1 MIETVEV
8 TGRQRKRWHKKINP
22 IWWFLNEDEQRV
34 IDGTADWYH
43 PEWPHWRRWFYWNVF
58 RNPLQN
64 FRCHVIG
71 VQDRNY
77 KVTGKAPAMT
87 IQRDDLT
94 PAEYGLQWA
103 VLRIDGWLWLPF
115 VSFAGKRL
123 VLQLGWALRSAAFQG
138 YGLRGTPNFRLFGA
152 TVCLRR

>member
-1 MIETVEV
+1 MPGWSLKTRMIETVEV

-34 IDGTADWYH
+34 DDGTADWYH

-77 KVTGKAPAMT
+77 KVTGKVPAMT

-103 VLRIDGWLWLPF
+103 VLRLAGWLWLPIF
-115 VSFAGKRL
+115 LLRRQAPGPATGL
-123 VLQLGWALRSAAFQG
+123 AALRVRHHQDQLAQG
-138 YGLRGTPNFRLFGA
+138 GVGS
-152 TVCLRR
+152 